1 MTFMNEEERDA
12 LRRDI
17 ERQTREYLR
26 KGKHILEV
34 PHGVSGIP
42 GNGLLNFRI
51 NNTEC
56 PQPRNTNNGLFDH
69 SRKWKNKEQKP

>member
-1 MTFMNEEERDA
+1 MSFMNEQERDA

-17 ERQTREYLR
+17 ARHTADFEA
-26 KGKHILEV
+26 KGGKVLEV

-42 GNGLLNFRI
+42 GNGLLTFRI

-56 PQPRNTNNGLFDH
+56 PQPRNTNNGLFME
-69 SRKWKNKEQKP
+69 STKRKKKEKKA